1 MALHT
6 SETDFDLKSIEE
18 QVENPMLTRLN
29 SIKGKGRLSVV
40 TPTENAADT
49 QFLVFRQPTKA
60 QERTRKRQQPV
71 KLEPLVSSKNQ
82 HVTHFWLQRKLQNCF
97 GGMEYFETLN
107 KKK

>member
-1 MALHT
+1 MARHT

-40 TPTENAADT
+40 TPTETATDT
-49 QFLVFRQPTKA
+49 KFLVFRQPTKA

-82 HVTHFWLQRKLQNCF
+82 RLSHFGLQKKLQNCF
-97 GGMEYFETLN
+97 VGDGVFLDS
-107 KKK
+107 